1 MATRKELIAG
11 VGQRYRASDGR
22 DKPKILEEFVRLTGY
37 HRKHAIRVLNGSA
50 AMRAERRPRERVYDE
65 AVRQALIILW
75 EASDRICSKRLKAAL
90 PLMIE
95 AMERHGHLAL
105 DAGVRQRL
113 LAMSS
118 ATIDRSLESARRE
131 GFAGRRRRGAINS
144 ALRKKIPIRTFA
156 DWKDVKPGF
165 FEIDFVEHCGGVA
178 EGTFVHSLVL
188 TDVASG
194 WTECVALPAREQTLV
209 IEGLAQVRAKL
220 PFPLYGVNGDNDS
233 AFINDTVVDYC
244 RAHAL
249 QFTRSRPYRKNDQA
263 WVEQKNGS
271 VVRRLVGYGR
281 LQGRDATAALARLY
295 AVARLYVNFFQPS
308 FKLIV
313 KIREGAHVIKR
324 YATPATPCER
334 LLASGC
340 LDATSAAK
348 LRQRFSTLDPV
359 ALLHEIRT
367 AQEALAVY
375 AASGSAPCQAE
386 GDRDIDTFVR
396 GLATAWKS
404 GETRPTHRRK
414 ATAPHWWRSRADPF
428 EHTWCTVEHWLQSEP
443 GVSAKELMHRLVAMM
458 PDVYSTT
465 AQLRTLQRRVKVW
478 RSEQAKQIIFGA
490 LRPAELHAGANIRE
504 RAMKAERRG
513 TGAIPSR
520 LTMRLPESGRRG
532 RLHAICS
539 LMPSGHCRVS
549 GPQEP
554 ALRVASPPQ
563 ALARRLRGRAGDG
576 DA

>member
-1 MATRKELIAG
+1 MATRKELIEG
-11 VGQRYRASDGR
+11 VGQRYRASSGKE
-22 DKPKILEEFVRLTGY
+22 KPKILEEFVRLTGY

-50 AMRAERRPRERVYDE
+50 AKPAERRPRERIYDE

-75 EASDRICSKRLKAAL
+75 EAADRICSKRLKAAQ
-90 PLMIE
+90 PLLIV

-113 LAMSS
+113 LAMST
-118 ATIDRSLESARRE
+118 ATIDRLLESTRRE
-131 GFAGRRRRGAINS
+131 GCAGRRRRGAINS
-144 ALRKKIPIRTFA
+144 ALRKSIPIRTFA

-209 IEGLAQVRAKL
+209 IEGFAHVRAEL
-220 PFPLYGVNGDNDS
+220 PFPLHGVNGDNDS

-244 RAHAL
+244 RAHDL

-281 LQGRDATAALARLY
+281 LQGREATAALARLY
-295 AVARLYVNFFQPS
+295 AVTRLYVNFFQPS
-308 FKLIV
+308 FKLIA
-313 KIREGAHVIKR
+313 KIREGSRVTKR
-324 YATPATPCER
+324 YSAPATPCER

-340 LDATSAAK
+340 LDEAGAAQ
-348 LRQRFSTLDPV
+348 LRQLFSTLDPV
-359 ALLHEIRT
+359 ALLHEIRM
-367 AQEALAVY
+367 AQEELASF
-375 AASGSAPCQAE
+375 AATGSAPSQAP
-386 GDRDIDTFVR
+386 GDGHDIDTFVR

-404 GETRPTHRRK
+404 GESRPTHRRK

-428 EHTWCTVEHWLQSEP
+428 EHTWPTVEQWLQSEP

-465 AQLRTLQRRVKVW
+465 AQLRTLQRRVKAW
-478 RSEQAKQIIFGA
+478 RSEQAKQLIFGT
-490 LRPAELHAGANIRE
+490 LRPAELHADANRS
-504 RAMKAERRG
+504 A
-513 TGAIPSR
+513 
-520 LTMRLPESGRRG
+520 
-532 RLHAICS
+532 H
-539 LMPSGHCRVS
+539 
-549 GPQEP
+549 
-554 ALRVASPPQ
+554 
-563 ALARRLRGRAGDG
+563 
-576 DA
+576 

>member
-1 MATRKELIAG
+1 MATRKELIEG
-11 VGQRYRASDGR
+11 VGQRYRTSSGK

-37 HRKHAIRVLNGSA
+37 HRKHAIRVLNCSA
-50 AMRAERRPRERVYDE
+50 AKPAERRRRERIYDD

-75 EASDRICSKRLKAAL
+75 EAADRICSKRLKAAQ
-90 PLMIE
+90 PLLIM

-113 LAMSS
+113 LAMSA
-118 ATIDRSLESARRE
+118 ATIDRLLESTRRE
-131 GFAGRRRRGAINS
+131 GLAGRRRRGAINS
-144 ALRKKIPIRTFA
+144 ALRKSIPIRTFA

-209 IEGLAQVRAKL
+209 IEGFAQVRAEL
-220 PFPLYGVNGDNDS
+220 PFPIHGVNSDNDS
-233 AFINDTVVDYC
+233 AFINDTVVNFC
-244 RAHAL
+244 QAHEL

-281 LQGRDATAALARLY
+281 LQGRAATTALARLY

-308 FKLIV
+308 FKLTS
-313 KIREGAHVIKR
+313 KIREGSRVIKR
-324 YATPATPCER
+324 YSAPATPCER

-340 LDATSAAK
+340 LDEASAAN
-348 LRQRFSTLDPV
+348 LRQLFSTLDPV

-367 AQEALAVY
+367 AQEALAAY
-375 AASGSAPCQAE
+375 ATGSAPSQAP
-386 GDRDIDTFVR
+386 GDGHDIDTFVR

-404 GETRPTHRRK
+404 GESRPTHRRK

-428 EHTWCTVEHWLQSEP
+428 EHTWSTVEQWLQSEP
-443 GVSAKELMHRLVAMM
+443 GVSAKDLMHRLAAMM
-458 PDVYSTT
+458 PDVYSTA
-465 AQLRTLQRRVKVW
+465 AQLRTLQRRVKAW
-478 RSEQAKQIIFGA
+478 RSEQAKQLIFGT
-490 LRPAELHAGANIRE
+490 LRPAELHA
-504 RAMKAERRG
+504 
-513 TGAIPSR
+513 
-520 LTMRLPESGRRG
+520 
-532 RLHAICS
+532 
-539 LMPSGHCRVS
+539 
-549 GPQEP
+549 
-554 ALRVASPPQ
+554 
-563 ALARRLRGRAGDG
+563 DG
-576 DA
+576 NRSAH

>member
-1 MATRKELIAG
+1 MATRKELIEG
-11 VGQRYRASDGR
+11 VGQRYRASGGK

-37 HRKHAIRVLNGSA
+37 HRKHAIRILNCSVA
-50 AMRAERRPRERVYDE
+50 KPAQRRPRERVYDE

-75 EASDRICSKRLKAAL
+75 EAADRICSKRLKAAQ
-90 PLMIE
+90 PLLIV

-113 LAMSS
+113 LAMST
-118 ATIDRSLESARRE
+118 ATIDRLLESTRRE
-131 GFAGRRRRGAINS
+131 GFPGRRRRGAINS
-144 ALRKKIPIRTFA
+144 ALRKSIPIRTFA

-209 IEGLAQVRAKL
+209 IEGFAQVRAEL
-220 PFPLYGVNGDNDS
+220 PFPLHGVNSDNDS

-281 LQGRDATAALARLY
+281 LQGREATAALARLY
-295 AVARLYVNFFQPS
+295 AVTRMYVNFFQPS
-308 FKLIV
+308 FKLIS
-313 KIREGAHVIKR
+313 KIREGSHVTKR
-324 YATPATPCER
+324 YSAPATPCER

-340 LDATSAAK
+340 LDEASAAN
-348 LRQRFSTLDPV
+348 LRQLCSTLDPV
-359 ALLHEIRT
+359 ALLHEIRM
-367 AQEALAVY
+367 AQEVLSAYVAT
-375 AASGSAPCQAE
+375 GSAPSQAR
-386 GDRDIDTFVR
+386 GDGHDIDTFVR

-404 GETRPTHRRK
+404 GESRPTHRRK

-428 EHTWCTVEHWLQSEP
+428 EHTWSTIEQWLQSEP
-443 GVSAKELMHRLVAMM
+443 GVSAKELMHRLAAMM

-465 AQLRTLQRRVKVW
+465 AQLRTLQRRVKAW
-478 RSEQAKQIIFGA
+478 RSEQAKQLIFGT
-490 LRPAELHAGANIRE
+490 LRSTKLQAVANRS
-504 RAMKAERRG
+504 
-513 TGAIPSR
+513 T
-520 LTMRLPESGRRG
+520 
-532 RLHAICS
+532 H
-539 LMPSGHCRVS
+539 
-549 GPQEP
+549 
-554 ALRVASPPQ
+554 
-563 ALARRLRGRAGDG
+563 
-576 DA
+576 

>member
-1 MATRKELIAG
+1 MATRKELIEG
-11 VGQRYRASDGR
+11 VGQRYRTSSGK

-50 AMRAERRPRERVYDE
+50 AKPAERRRRERIYDD

-75 EASDRICSKRLKAAL
+75 EAADRICSKRLKAAQ
-90 PLMIE
+90 PLLIV

-105 DAGVRQRL
+105 DADVRQRL
-113 LAMSS
+113 LAMST
-118 ATIDRSLESARRE
+118 ATIDRLLESTRRE
-131 GFAGRRRRGAINS
+131 GLAGRRRRGAINC
-144 ALRKKIPIRTFA
+144 ALRKSIPVRTFA

-209 IEGLAQVRAKL
+209 IEGFAQVRAEL
-220 PFPLYGVNGDNDS
+220 PFPIHGINSDNDS

-244 RAHAL
+244 RAHDL

-281 LQGRDATAALARLY
+281 LQGRTATTALARLY

-308 FKLIV
+308 FKLTS
-313 KIREGAHVIKR
+313 KIREGSHVIKR
-324 YATPATPCER
+324 YSAPATPCER

-340 LDATSAAK
+340 LDAASAAQ
-348 LRQRFSTLDPV
+348 LRQLCSTLDPV

-367 AQEALAVY
+367 AQEALAGY
-375 AASGSAPCQAE
+375 AATGSAPSQAA
-386 GDRDIDTFVR
+386 GDGHDIDTFVR

-414 ATAPHWWRSRADPF
+414 ATAPHWWRSRTDPF
-428 EHTWCTVEHWLQSEP
+428 EHTWSTVEQWLHNEP
-443 GVSAKELMHRLVAMM
+443 GVSAKALMHRLAAMM

-465 AQLRTLQRRVKVW
+465 AQLRTLQRRVKAW
-478 RSEQAKQIIFGA
+478 RSEQARQLIFGT
-490 LRPAELHAGANIRE
+490 LRRAELHADANRS
-504 RAMKAERRG
+504 A
-513 TGAIPSR
+513 P
-520 LTMRLPESGRRG
+520 
-532 RLHAICS
+532 
-539 LMPSGHCRVS
+539 
-549 GPQEP
+549 
-554 ALRVASPPQ
+554 
-563 ALARRLRGRAGDG
+563 
-576 DA
+576 

>member
-1 MATRKELIAG
+1 MATRKELIEG
-11 VGQRYRASDGR
+11 VGQRYRTSSGK

-37 HRKHAIRVLNGSA
+37 HRKHAIRVLNCSA
-50 AMRAERRPRERVYDE
+50 AKPAERRRRERIYDD

-75 EASDRICSKRLKAAL
+75 EAADRICSKRLKAAQ
-90 PLMIE
+90 PLLIM

-113 LAMSS
+113 LAMSA
-118 ATIDRSLESARRE
+118 ATIDRLLESTRRE
-131 GFAGRRRRGAINS
+131 GLAGRRRRGAINS
-144 ALRKKIPIRTFA
+144 ALRKSIPIRTFA

-209 IEGLAQVRAKL
+209 IEGFAQVRAEL
-220 PFPLYGVNGDNDS
+220 PFPIHGVNSDNDS
-233 AFINDTVVDYC
+233 AFINDTVVNFC
-244 RAHAL
+244 QAHEL

-281 LQGRDATAALARLY
+281 LQGRAATTALARLY

-308 FKLIV
+308 FKLTS
-313 KIREGAHVIKR
+313 KIREGSRVIKR
-324 YATPATPCER
+324 YSAPATPCER

-340 LDATSAAK
+340 LDEASAAN
-348 LRQRFSTLDPV
+348 LRQLFSTLDPV

-367 AQEALAVY
+367 AQEALAAY
-375 AASGSAPCQAE
+375 ATGSAPSQAP
-386 GDRDIDTFVR
+386 GDGHDIDTFVR

-404 GETRPTHRRK
+404 GESRPTHRRK

-428 EHTWCTVEHWLQSEP
+428 EHTWSTVEQWLQSEP
-443 GVSAKELMHRLVAMM
+443 GVSAKDLMHRLAAMM

-465 AQLRTLQRRVKVW
+465 AQLRTLQRRVKAW
-478 RSEQAKQIIFGA
+478 RSEQAKQLIFGT
-490 LRPAELHAGANIRE
+490 LRPAELHA
-504 RAMKAERRG
+504 
-513 TGAIPSR
+513 
-520 LTMRLPESGRRG
+520 
-532 RLHAICS
+532 
-539 LMPSGHCRVS
+539 
-549 GPQEP
+549 
-554 ALRVASPPQ
+554 
-563 ALARRLRGRAGDG
+563 DG
-576 DA
+576 NRSAH